1 MSINRIGVCPVTT
14 NNVSNTVDYLHD
26 GSSITTRYLVWNSD
40 SGSDVHKSFEFQI
53 TFTGLVKGKNI
64 ETRESSTFTAK
75 IPVAQCNEHTSP
87 YGSGVYWGISF
98 SQIEGLL
105 ANLTNG
111 DTGANLTFGKR
122 KYDRIKLNVSIRAN
136 YIQDWGWGI
145 DDGVNSVWE
154 NQQIELVYVPKVT
167 IDKMYYD
174 ETDLI
179 VIEYSTPNWSRDDDR
194 WGLDYVRDSSG
205 SFWQATRYL
214 VDEDNT
220 WGSVVKQGRIELSTD
235 LFTSSIMNK
244 TVRVQLRIVPS
255 WYPPTEKHGF
265 ASTTQT
271 ITVKNQTIKN
281 TPTITKVS
289 SSEPTWFE
297 FAVGDSGDKSAPIDQ
312 ITVKMDGG
320 MYACDQV
327 TVYKQSD
334 GTFPHVIFKYAPF
347 NTPIYFVAIGGAGKG
362 VSNPKTVGSFTLSN
376 RNRTV
381 FDSLVNGTHIE
392 LMDDVQTSIEDK
404 NNQTLV
410 QMAGKRRPS
419 AFYGAG
425 GTTNLSFTA
434 TLLFDD
440 ANQFLSLADSNETFV
455 GDVMVRLPDGRRYA
469 MAVDSAKA
477 DWTLRNKKTVTISGQ
492 EVNA

>member
-14 NNVSNTVDYLHD
+14 NNVSNTVDYLRD

-64 ETRESSTFTAK
+64 ETRESSTFTAT

-111 DTGANLTFGKR
+111 DTGANLTYGKR
-122 KYDRIKLNVSIRAN
+122 KYDRLKLNVSIRAN
-136 YIQDWGWGI
+136 YIQDWWGT
-145 DDGVNSVWE
+145 GLNSSWE
-154 NQQIELVYVPKVT
+154 NQQIELIYVPQLT
-167 IDKMYYD
+167 IDKVYYD
-174 ETDLI
+174 ESDLV
-179 VIEYSTPNWSRDDDR
+179 VIEYSTPDWSRDDDR
-194 WGLDYVRDSSG
+194 WALNYIRGAEGAFYN
-205 SFWQATRYL
+205 ATRYL

-220 WGSVVKQGRIELSTD
+220 WGSCAKQGRIELSTD
-235 LFTSSIMNK
+235 LLKYSMMNK
-244 TVRVQLRIVPS
+244 NVRVQLRIVPS
-255 WYPPTEKHGF
+255 YMPIGQENYF
-265 ASTTQT
+265 ATDTRTLTVENETTR
-271 ITVKNQTIKN
+271 N
-281 TPTITKVS
+281 TPTIERKNS
-289 SSEPTWFE
+289 NNNSIE
-297 FAVGDSGDKSAPIDQ
+297 FALGDSGDKGKPINQ
-312 ITVKMDGG
+312 ITVKMEGG
-320 MYACDQV
+320 LYQIDQV
-327 TVYKQSD
+327 TVSQNED
-334 GTFPHVIFKYAPF
+334 GTFPHVIFKFIPF
-347 NTPIYFVAIGGAGKG
+347 NTPVYFTAIGSNEKD
-362 VSNPKTVGSFTLSN
+362 VSEPKTVGSFTLSN

>member
-14 NNVSNTVDYLHD
+14 NNVSNTVDYLRD

-64 ETRESSTFTAK
+64 ETRESSTFTAT

-111 DTGANLTFGKR
+111 DTGANLTYGKR
-122 KYDRIKLNVSIRAN
+122 KYDRLKLNVSIRAN
-136 YIQDWGWGI
+136 FIQDWWGT
-145 DDGVNSVWE
+145 GMNSSWE
-154 NQQIELVYVPKVT
+154 NQQIELIYVPQLT
-167 IDKMYYD
+167 IDKVYYD
-174 ETDLI
+174 ESDLV
-179 VIEYSTPNWSRDDDR
+179 VIEYSTPDWSRDDDR
-194 WGLDYVRDSSG
+194 WALNYIRGAEGAFYN
-205 SFWQATRYL
+205 ATRYL

-220 WGSVVKQGRIELSTD
+220 WGSCAKQGRIELSTD
-235 LFTSSIMNK
+235 LLKYSMMNK
-244 TVRVQLRIVPS
+244 NVRVQLRIVPS
-255 WYPPTEKHGF
+255 YMPIGQENYF
-265 ASTTQT
+265 ATDTRTLTVENETTR
-271 ITVKNQTIKN
+271 N
-281 TPTITKVS
+281 TPTIERTDS
-289 SSEPTWFE
+289 NNNNIE
-297 FAVGDSGDKSAPIDQ
+297 FALGDSGDKSKPINQ
-312 ITVKMDGG
+312 ITVKMEGG
-320 MYACDQV
+320 LYQIDQV
-327 TVYKQSD
+327 TVSQNED
-334 GTFPHVIFKYAPF
+334 GTFPHVVFKYIPF
-347 NTPIYFVAIGGAGKG
+347 NTPVYFTAIGSNEKD
-362 VSNPKTVGSFTLSN
+362 VSEPKTVGSFTLSN

-381 FDSLVNGTHIE
+381 FDSLVNSTHIE

-434 TLLFDD
+434 TILFDD